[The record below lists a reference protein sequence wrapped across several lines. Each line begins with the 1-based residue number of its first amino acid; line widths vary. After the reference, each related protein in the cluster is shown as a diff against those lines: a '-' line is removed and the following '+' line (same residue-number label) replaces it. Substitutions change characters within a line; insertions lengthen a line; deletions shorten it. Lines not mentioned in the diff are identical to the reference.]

1 MIHSYLYLSASIS
14 LFLSFSFAAALSVTQ
29 SFTCSFSPTLFL
41 PFSFSSTL
49 SRHLA
54 HSLCLILILF
64 LDGTC
69 AKTRIHTFTLTHSP
83 LHTYAHT
90 HTLTPNHSSISQ
102 KTSCP
107 FVSHLAVHWL
117 QLGLKTRQG
126 VNGDSIDLH
135 RRREQPHLVLCCRN
149 KPLQDSRLRI
159 PLKAEFT

>member
-102 KTSCP
+102 KTSSPLSVISQCIGCNWASKLDKESIETQSI
-107 FVSHLAVHWL
+107 FIVDANNLISSCAAGINLC
-117 QLGLKTRQG
+117 KTL
-126 VNGDSIDLH
+126 DSGFH
-135 RRREQPHLVLCCRN
+135 
-149 KPLQDSRLRI
+149 
-159 PLKAEFT
+159 